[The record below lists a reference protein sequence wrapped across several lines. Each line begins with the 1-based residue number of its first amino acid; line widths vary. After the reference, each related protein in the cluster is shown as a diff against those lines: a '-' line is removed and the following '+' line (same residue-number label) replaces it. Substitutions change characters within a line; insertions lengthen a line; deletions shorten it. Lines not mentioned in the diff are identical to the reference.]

1 MSLTHA
7 LIWDRHLDWL
17 FALTIVAT
25 SFLTAVAA
33 LLGVA
38 MMPAAARLPWARRAR
53 IGADETVFL
62 FDQNVL
68 IDATPS
74 ARKLISQGPHDLD
87 DWHRL
92 NAILAP
98 RFPDFAQTMSKL
110 AETGVAVIEEIA
122 GPALIR
128 ARWMSGVARISVLE
142 PDGRE
147 GLADIDTQS
156 LAALN
161 SELGVLRRVA
171 ANIPTLVWQQND
183 LGEVTWA
190 NRAYLRLAETTLHE
204 EESLIWP
211 LPGLFDPETL
221 PGAGDDRVSQRVSIR
236 VPESG
241 LQWFDCVALT
251 EPEGRLFFALPADA
265 TVRAESS
272 LQNFVQTLT
281 KTFAGLH
288 IGLAIFDRSRRLV
301 LFNPALTD
309 LCTLEAEF
317 LIGRPTLFSFL
328 DRLREKQM
336 IPEPKDYKGWRKRM
350 AELEAEAA
358 NGMFQE
364 TWTMP
369 TGQTY
374 RVTGQPHPDG
384 AVAFLF
390 EDITT
395 EITLTRRFRAE
406 LEMSQAVIDSL
417 DEAIAVFSPAGVLTM
432 TNAAY
437 VRMWGGDPSESLS
450 NYTISDAC
458 RTWGESCEPAS
469 AWREIQDY
477 AARMG
482 PRQPRSLRLYAR
494 HGTMLNCRL
503 KPVVGG
509 GTLIDFSKPT
519 MGDTPP
525 NANRRLTLSAPG
537 G

>member
-1 MSLTHA
+1 M
-7 LIWDRHLDWL
+7 DWV

-25 SFLTAVAA
+25 SFLTALAA
-33 LLGVA
+33 LLGVS
-38 MMPAAARLPWARRAR
+38 MTPAGIRLPWARRAQMQS
-53 IGADETVFL
+53 DETVFL
-62 FDQNVL
+62 FDQGVL

-92 NAILAP
+92 NALLAP
-98 RFPDFAQTMSKL
+98 RFPDFADSMSKL
-110 AETGVAVIEEIA
+110 AETGVAVIEELA
-122 GPALIR
+122 GPAMIR
-128 ARWMSGVARISVLE
+128 ARWLSGVARITLTE

-161 SELGVLRRVA
+161 SELDVLRRVA
-171 ANIPTLVWQQND
+171 ANIPTLVWQQNAQGD
-183 LGEVTWA
+183 VTWA
-190 NRAYLRLAETTLHE
+190 NRAYLRLAETTLRE

-211 LPGLFDPETL
+211 LPRLFASQDL
-221 PGAGDDRVSQRVSIR
+221 PLPDQDRQPRRASIR
-236 VPESG
+236 IPDTG

-251 EPEGRLFFALPADA
+251 EAEGRLFFALPADA

-288 IGLAIFDRSRRLV
+288 IGLAVFDRARRLV

-317 LIGRPTLFSFL
+317 LIARPTLFSFL

-350 AELEAEAA
+350 ADLEAEAA
-358 NGMFQE
+358 NGVFQE

-406 LEMSQAVIDSL
+406 LEQNQAVIDSL
-417 DEAIAVFSPAGVLTM
+417 DDAIAVFSPAGVMTL

-437 VRMWGGDPSESLS
+437 VRMWGGDPTETLG
-450 NYTISDAC
+450 NFTVTDAC
-458 RTWGESCEPAS
+458 RVWAETCEPAS
-469 AWREIQDY
+469 AWREITTY
-477 AARMG
+477 ATRMDKRT
-482 PRQPRSLRLYAR
+482 PKALRLYASN
-494 HGTMLNCRL
+494 GALLTCRL
-503 KPVVGG
+503 KPVAGG
-509 GTLIDFSKPT
+509 GTLVAFGKAAV
-519 MGDTPP
+519 GDADPGLG
-525 NANRRLTLSAPG
+525 RRLTLSAPQD
-537 G
+537 

>member
-1 MSLTHA
+1 M
-7 LIWDRHLDWL
+7 DWV
-17 FALTIVAT
+17 FALTIVVT
-25 SFLTAVAA
+25 SFLTALAA
-33 LLGVA
+33 LLGVT
-38 MMPAAARLPWARRAR
+38 MMPAGVRLPWMRRADLR
-53 IGADETVFL
+53 SDETVFL
-62 FDQNVL
+62 FDQDVL

-74 ARKLISQGPHDLD
+74 ARKLIEQGPHDLD

-92 NAILAP
+92 NALLAP
-98 RFPDFAQTMSKL
+98 RFPDFAETMSKL

-122 GPALIR
+122 GPAMIR
-128 ARWMSGVARISVLE
+128 ARWLSGVARITLLE
-142 PDGRE
+142 PEGRE

-161 SELGVLRRVA
+161 TELDVLRRVA
-171 ANIPTLVWQQND
+171 ANIPTLVWQQNAQ
-183 LGEVTWA
+183 GEVTWA
-190 NRAYLRLAETTLHE
+190 NRAYLRLAETTLRE

-211 LPGLFDPETL
+211 LPGLFAVDDL
-221 PGAGDDRVSQRVSIR
+221 PPADQDRTPRRVSIR
-236 VPESG
+236 VPETG

-251 EPEGRLFFALPADA
+251 EAEGRLFFALPADA

-288 IGLAIFDRSRRLV
+288 IGLAVFDRARRLV

-317 LIGRPTLFSFL
+317 LISRPTLFTFL

-358 NGMFQE
+358 NGVFQE
-364 TWTMP
+364 TWTLP

-406 LEMSQAVIDSL
+406 LEQSQAVIDSL
-417 DEAIAVFSPAGVLTM
+417 DEAIAVFSPAGVLTL

-450 NYTISDAC
+450 QYTIADAC
-458 RTWGESCEPAS
+458 RRWSEDCEPAS
-469 AWREIQDY
+469 AWREVTGF
-477 AARMG
+477 ATRMDKRT
-482 PRQPRSLRLYAR
+482 PKSLRLFAKK
-494 HGTMLNCRL
+494 GALLNCRL
-503 KPVVGG
+503 KPVAGG
-509 GTLIDFSKPT
+509 GTMVAFRDAT
-519 MGDTPP
+519 VGDMNPSLG
-525 NANRRLTLSAPG
+525 RRLTLSAPRG
-537 G
+537 